1 MRQWTWGRRW
11 TVRAVSFLLAAF
23 AVLGGLAIQGHQKAA
38 AYQRYLAN
46 SRRHAFAELSTGL
59 NELDA
64 DLQKGIYATSPA
76 MLTSLCTQIF
86 GKAMS
91 AQMALGELPYGS
103 IELEQTAAFLAKT
116 GDYAAALSRSA
127 AVNGGCTEEEREGL
141 RGLSAAASALSAQV
155 AALQSDLWAGAATL
169 ELSLIHI

>member
-23 AVLGGLAIQGHQKAA
+23 AVLGGLAIQGHQKAE

-116 GDYAAALSRSA
+116 GDYAAALSR
-127 AVNGGCTEEEREGL
+127 
-141 RGLSAAASALSAQV
+141 
-155 AALQSDLWAGAATL
+155 
-169 ELSLIHI
+169 LSLIHI

>member
-23 AVLGGLAIQGHQKAA
+23 AVLGGLAIQGHQKAE

-76 MLTSLCTQIF
+76 MLTMHTDLRESHVRPD
-86 GKAMS
+86 GA
-91 AQMALGELPYGS
+91 GR
-103 IELEQTAAFLAKT
+103 
-116 GDYAAALSRSA
+116 AALR
-127 AVNGGCTEEEREGL
+127 
-141 RGLSAAASALSAQV
+141 Q
-155 AALQSDLWAGAATL
+155 
-169 ELSLIHI
+169 H

>member
-103 IELEQTAAFLAKT
+103 IELEQTAAFL
-116 GDYAAALSRSA
+116 
-127 AVNGGCTEEEREGL
+127 
-141 RGLSAAASALSAQV
+141 
-155 AALQSDLWAGAATL
+155 
-169 ELSLIHI
+169 SLIHISEPTCQDRRLCGGALPVRCSQRRLYGGGA

>member
-23 AVLGGLAIQGHQKAA
+23 AVLGGPGHPGHQKAE

-64 DLQKGIYATSPA
+64 DLQKGSTPHLLPCSP
-76 MLTSLCTQIF
+76 LCTQIF

-91 AQMALGELPYGS
+91 AQMALGE
-103 IELEQTAAFLAKT
+103 
-116 GDYAAALSRSA
+116 R
-127 AVNGGCTEEEREGL
+127 L
-141 RGLSAAASALSAQV
+141 RQ
-155 AALQSDLWAGAATL
+155 
-169 ELSLIHI
+169 H

>member
-23 AVLGGLAIQGHQKAA
+23 AVLGGLAIQGHQKAE

-103 IELEQTAAFLAKT
+103 IDVYKRQVRRSPARGIPRSTTWFLATSPWKT
-116 GDYAAALSRSA
+116 PLWTTRS
-127 AVNGGCTEEEREGL
+127 
-141 RGLSAAASALSAQV
+141 
-155 AALQSDLWAGAATL
+155 
-169 ELSLIHI
+169 